1 MRHIVAQNEA
11 INYEKKDVN
20 LKMIIAVGLASVAV
34 LIIIFIVLSD
44 YFTVMET
51 NAVYETQLKPESVTL
66 KELRAEED
74 KILTTYKLI
83 DAEKGVYRIPIERAM
98 HLLVEEAAN

>member
-1 MRHIVAQNEA
+1 MEQKDTVG
-11 INYEKKDVN
+11 YEKKDVN
-20 LKMIIAVGLASVAV
+20 AKMIIGVGLSSVLI
-34 LIIIFIVLSD
+34 LIIIFVVLRD

-51 NAVYETQLKPESVTL
+51 EAVYQAQLKPESVTL
-66 KELRAEED
+66 NELRAEDE

-98 HLLVEEAAN
+98 HLLAEEASD